1 MQTWAIVL
9 AAGSGTRFGAAKQFL
24 ELGGV
29 RVIDRAVHGARLA
42 CDHVVLVL
50 PADVDWDG
58 EPVDAVT
65 TGGATRAESVRAGLA
80 AIPDTA
86 RVVLVHDAARALASP
101 ALWTAVR
108 NGLLDD
114 VDAVIPGLPVT
125 DTLKRVDGERVTGTV
140 DRDGLIA
147 VQTPQGFRAE
157 TLRAAHAAG
166 GDATDDAAFIEAHGG
181 SVVWVAGEATNIK
194 LTHPDDVAMM
204 EAVLAR
210 QEVSS

>member
-29 RVIDRAVHGARLA
+29 RVIDRALRTAQLA

-50 PADVDWDG
+50 PADSVWDG
-58 EPVDAVT
+58 DPVDAVV
-65 TGGATRAESVRAGLA
+65 TGGASRAESVRAGLA
-80 AIPDTA
+80 AVPESAAT
-86 RVVLVHDAARALASP
+86 VLVHDAARALATLE
-101 ALWTAVR
+101 LWTAVR
-108 NGLLDD
+108 DELRSE

-125 DTLKRVDGERVTGTV
+125 DTIKRVDGIRVTGTV
-140 DRDGLIA
+140 DRSDLIA
-147 VQTPQGFRAE
+147 VQTPQGFKVE
-157 TLRAAHAAG
+157 TLRAAHTSG

-181 SVVWVAGEATNIK
+181 SVRWVPGETTNIK
-194 LTHPDDVAMM
+194 LTHPDDVAIM

-210 QEVSS
+210 QGVSS